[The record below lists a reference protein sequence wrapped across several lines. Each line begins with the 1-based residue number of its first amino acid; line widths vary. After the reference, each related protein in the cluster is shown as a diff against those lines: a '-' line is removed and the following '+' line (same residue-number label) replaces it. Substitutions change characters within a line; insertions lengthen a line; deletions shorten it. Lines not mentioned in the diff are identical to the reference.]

1 MITIN
6 LSSNVA
12 EVTAKLRKDLQRQ
25 VPFAASRAINELAFD
40 TREFIKDQMDVYYE
54 GGAVSY
60 TKNAIFSTKSTKRDL
75 VATVFVGGKDEH
87 RINYILNTIDGG
99 TATPRKKAL
108 TDPVG
113 KNISLT
119 AKGLNIP
126 RYAIGRMLAKPGYFV
141 HEFNPKRRKNQKT
154 PMPTGVYYRSKKG
167 GKMTIKLMVVFKKED
182 QHIPSFPIRLPAR
195 KFVNRHF
202 KPLLMKYL
210 KQAIASRK

>member
-12 EVTAKLRKDLQRQ
+12 EVKAKLRKDLQRQ

-60 TKNAIFSTKSTKRDL
+60 TKNAIYSSKSTKRNL

-113 KNISLT
+113 KNIRLT
-119 AKGLNIP
+119 AKGANIP
-126 RYAIGRMLAKPGYFV
+126 RGAIGRMLAKPGYFV

-167 GKMTIKLMVVFKKED
+167 GKMTTKLMVIFKKED
-182 QHIPSFPIRLPAR
+182 QHAPSFPIRLPAR

-210 KQAIASRK
+210 RQAIASRK